1 MMTFLLFAPASTKW
15 LAWSKDWFVD
25 IFKVDFVTFIV
36 QSYLDTLSRY
46 MIFFFCIGL
55 PSLFV
60 YKQSSSRFSWL
71 FSHTAYYM
79 HVFLLFVSD
88 LFSCRWTCFFSFTSE
103 KCKPDLETC
112 VLKKDV
118 LFVWLFRMFA
128 EHHVQVYY
136 STKVSLHTGKDGP
149 FTLNIHLWASI
160 QVNKSAGTYFEIL
173 HV

>member
-15 LAWSKDWFVD
+15 LARSKDRFVD

-46 MIFFFCIGL
+46 MFFFFCIGL

-103 KCKPDLETC
+103 NANPIWRRAFSRKMFCLYDYFACFQNIMSKYITAQRYHC
-112 VLKKDV
+112 IQG
-118 LFVWLFRMFA
+118 RMGRL
-128 EHHVQVYY
+128 HRI
-136 STKVSLHTGKDGP
+136 STYEP
-149 FTLNIHLWASI
+149 R
-160 QVNKSAGTYFEIL
+160 YR
-173 HV
+173 